1 MGRIYPWK
9 IAGVKRGGRVMEDF
23 WMEHRYSSCCY
34 QLEPHY
40 EHTYQLVFLLKG
52 KILYQVG
59 EKQYEVSKGGMILL
73 NSLEEHTLKVLE
85 YPYERYVIQ
94 INPLFFQ
101 KEINAPEIIS
111 IFIKRPENFSHL
123 LALTDPIWNY
133 VYDVIQELEREY
145 REKRPYWEMYIGAD
159 IRRMFITIFRECEE
173 LLASVRVDA
182 SAAIAYKVLNYLD
195 HHYPEDIS
203 VAKLAETFFLN
214 KHYIAHVFK
223 AETGYSPMDYVI
235 SLRMNRAK
243 ALLAGTARSISE
255 IAVEC
260 GYTDFNHF
268 SKLFKKYG
276 GMSPSQF
283 RKTSGKE

>member
-1 MGRIYPWK
+1 
-9 IAGVKRGGRVMEDF
+9 MEDF

-73 NSLEEHTLKVLE
+73 NSLEEHILKVLE
-85 YPYERYVIQ
+85 YPYERYIIQ

-101 KEINAPEIIS
+101 KEINTPEIIS

-133 VYDVIQELEREY
+133 VYDVIQELEKEY
-145 REKRPYWEMYIGAD
+145 REKRLYWEMYIGAD
-159 IRRMFITIFRECEE
+159 LRRMFITIFRECEE

-203 VAKLAETFFLN
+203 VTKLAETFFLN

-243 ALLAGTARSISE
+243 ALLAETARSISE

-268 SKLFKKYG
+268 SKLFKKYA
-276 GMSPSQF
+276 GMSPSRF

>member
-1 MGRIYPWK
+1 
-9 IAGVKRGGRVMEDF
+9 MEDF

-85 YPYERYVIQ
+85 YPYERYIIQ

-101 KEINAPEIIS
+101 KEINTPEIIS

-133 VYDVIQELEREY
+133 VYDVIQELEKEY
-145 REKRPYWEMYIGAD
+145 REKRLYW
-159 IRRMFITIFRECEE
+159 
-173 LLASVRVDA
+173 VDA

-203 VAKLAETFFLN
+203 VTKLAETFFLN

-243 ALLAGTARSISE
+243 ALLAETARSISE

-268 SKLFKKYG
+268 SKLFKKYA
-276 GMSPSQF
+276 GMSPSRF